1 MTHPLFPVQLE
12 NLLLADKDDLRSVR
26 IADFGLAKATFG
38 APDGEN
44 PFAMEVL
51 CGTLA
56 YVAPEVLSRR
66 PYGPAV
72 DLWSCGVCLY
82 ILLAGV
88 VPFSDPDE
96 QRLVHRIATA
106 KYSLSGP
113 EWSAISSEAKS
124 LVKGLM
130 CLSPAARLTAA
141 AALQHP
147 WLRQAPEQAEG
158 SVHGPLRLNSKRLAA
173 YAARAKPPLVHFAA
187 GDFLIRRGQRA
198 TEVFLI
204 REGTV
209 EVVIDD
215 NDAGRGA
222 PAGVATS
229 YTTLN
234 ITRGPG
240 EFVGEQGVI
249 TNAAGDLILSTAA
262 RSSVSSSV
270 APAGAPSGPETATP
284 PPNGN
289 GTATHGALASPGG
302 LPPRPPSAVVDRDA
316 AALTAAQRWN
326 SPLSTI
332 KFARKWVGQRRT
344 ASVRAITAVT
354 AVALRRH
361 DMEWALSGDEEQR
374 DDDMRVELHT
384 ALQRTQSQRSSS
396 PAS

>member
-1 MTHPLFPVQLE
+1 M
-12 NLLLADKDDLRSVR
+12 LADKDDLRSVR

-88 VPFSDPDE
+88 VPFSDPNE
-96 QRLVHRIATA
+96 QHLVHRIVTG

-113 EWSAISSEAKS
+113 EWGAITSEAKS

-130 CLSPAARLTAA
+130 CLSPGARLTAA
-141 AALQHP
+141 AALAHP
-147 WLRQAPEQAEG
+147 WLRAAPEQASGDG
-158 SVHGPLRLNSKRLAA
+158 SQQHPLRLNSKRLAA
-173 YAARAKPPLVHFAA
+173 YAARAKPPVVHFTP

-209 EVVIDD
+209 EVVVDD
-215 NDAGRGA
+215 EDADRGDT
-222 PAGVATS
+222 GVAS
-229 YTTLN
+229 YTTIN
-234 ITRGPG
+234 TRGPG

-249 TNAAGDLILSTAA
+249 TNAAGDLTLSSAA
-262 RSSVSSSV
+262 RSSMST
-270 APAGAPSGPETATP
+270 PATTASAPSGPETAP
-284 PPNGN
+284 
-289 GTATHGALASPGG
+289 ASPSGGNRAVGHAPSSG
-302 LPPRPPSAVVDRDA
+302 LPPRPPGAGP
-316 AALTAAQRWN
+316 TAAQRWN
-326 SPLSTI
+326 SPLAVH
-332 KFARKWVGQRRT
+332 KFAKKWVGQRRT
-344 ASVRAITAVT
+344 ASVRAVT
-354 AVALRRH
+354 DVVAVALRRN
-361 DMEWALSGDEEQR
+361 DMEWALLDEEQE
-374 DDDMRVELHT
+374 DNDMRVELHT
-384 ALQRTQSQRSSS
+384 ALARTQTQRSSQAMATS
-396 PAS
+396 

>member
-1 MTHPLFPVQLE
+1 MPHPTPVQLE
-12 NLLLADKDDLRSVR
+12 NLLLADKDDLASVK

-38 APDGEN
+38 APDGES

-113 EWSAISSEAKS
+113 EWSAISSEAKA

-130 CLSPAARLTAA
+130 CLSPAARLTAS

-147 WLRQAPEQAEG
+147 WLRQAPEQADG
-158 SVHGPLRLNSKRLAA
+158 RVQGQQQQPLRLNSKKLAA
-173 YAARAKPPLVHFAA
+173 YAARAKPPVRHFAA

-209 EVVIDD
+209 EVVVDD
-215 NDAGRGA
+215 DAGA
-222 PAGVATS
+222 ATS
-229 YTTLN
+229 YTMLN
-234 ITRGPG
+234 TRGAG
-240 EFVGEQGVI
+240 EIVGEQGVI
-249 TNAAGDLILSTAA
+249 TNAAGDLTLSTAA
-262 RSSVSSSV
+262 RSSITSSV
-270 APAGAPSGPETATP
+270 ASASAPSGAETASP

-289 GTATHGALASPGG
+289 GAPASPGG
-302 LPPRPPSAVVDRDA
+302 LPPRPPGAAADRDA
-316 AALTAAQRWN
+316 AALAAVQRWN

-332 KFARKWVGQRRT
+332 KMAKKWVGQRRT
-344 ASVRAITAVT
+344 ASVRAVTAVV
-354 AVALRRH
+354 AVALRRN
-361 DMEWALSGDEEQR
+361 DMEWALADEEQR
-374 DDDMRVELHT
+374 DNDMREELHT
-384 ALQRTQSQRSSS
+384 ALQRSQSQRSSTS
-396 PAS
+396 T